1 MAPVTTGTEFNMRPL
16 FQAGFVAVVAGIVG
30 CSAPAEPEETRAAE
44 AAIHG
49 VPTLG
54 AIETVASFDPFMGQ
68 SPENVTIQGHNAW
81 VISLLSNEILRVNLN
96 SGSILSVPVAVPP
109 GTFMAGIET
118 ACDKIIFGSASFG
131 PFGPDH
137 SAVFS
142 LDRETLAVTQIAQ
155 VPLAAFNGLAVRE
168 GRWYAVEALGSR
180 IYSGSI
186 DGGAVSVWY
195 DGPAVSPDPGY
206 VPTPCNPPF
215 PVGGNGLR
223 LVHKDEMEWLMV
235 SNTTR
240 QEVSWIRM
248 LPDGSSGD
256 VEKVLSLNGY
266 YPDDVWAYRH
276 GAVFVAT
283 HGQHVVAYVASDG
296 TATPLMDGL
305 DCDGPTAVVVRG
317 SDMYVTCGGDPLI
330 CRPNEEGLPDPSIVG
345 PGQPAL
351 KRVHLH

>member
-1 MAPVTTGTEFNMRPL
+1 MRPL
-16 FQAGFVAVVAGIVG
+16 FAVCFAAVVAGIVG
-30 CSAPAEPEETRAAE
+30 CSASADPEETRSAE
-44 AAIHG
+44 AAIQG
-49 VPTLG
+49 VPTLD
-54 AIETVASFDPFMGQ
+54 AIETIASFDPFMGQ
-68 SPENVTIQGHNAW
+68 SPENVTIQGHYAW
-81 VISLLSNEILRVNLN
+81 VISLLSSEILRVDLH

-118 ACDKIIFGSASFG
+118 AGDKIVFGSASFG

-142 LDRETLAVTQIAQ
+142 LDRQTLSVTEIAV
-155 VPLAAFNGLAVRE
+155 VPMAAFNGLAVRD
-168 GRWYAVEALGSR
+168 GLWYAVEAVGSR
-180 IYSGSI
+180 IYSGPI

-195 DGPAVSPDPGY
+195 DGPAVMPDFGY
-206 VPTPCNPPF
+206 VPTPCNPPI
-215 PVGGNGLR
+215 PIGGNGLR

-248 LPDGSSGD
+248 LPDGSSGN
-256 VEKVLSLNGY
+256 VERVLSLSGY

-276 GAVFVAT
+276 DAVLVAT

-296 TATPLMDGL
+296 TATTLMNGL

-330 CRPNEEGLPDPSIVG
+330 CRPNQAGAPDPSIVG